1 MNSSEVATVALRSWL
16 ASMGRSQTWLARE
29 LDVSRAAVS
38 RWCMGGMNP
47 TPNRARRVEKLSRG
61 AVPASLWPRR
71 IPARALTKGARAINH
86 AALTRGLSMLEL
98 ARQIEEPGRSMTRWA
113 SGEHCPQ
120 DHHLARLNAKLGLKL
135 VPADF
140 GVCA

>member
-1 MNSSEVATVALRSWL
+1 MNSTQDAKLALKAWL
-16 ASMGRSQTWLARE
+16 SSTARSQTWLADA
-29 LDVSRAAVS
+29 LGVSRAAVS
-38 RWCMGGMNP
+38 RWCLGGMHP
-47 TPNRARRVEKLSRG
+47 TPNRARQIEKLSRG

-120 DHHLARLNAKLGLKL
+120 DHHLARLNSKLGLKL
-135 VPADF
+135 IPADF
-140 GVCA
+140 GLRA